1 LNDPSRVKP
10 SLDRRL
16 TPDRAVERDA
26 MKIKTL
32 SLALGAAL
40 ALGALAF
47 AGLGGG
53 AGADRVSA
61 PASGAEVTG
70 HAEASGFYPGRRQ
83 PVWVRVRNPF
93 DQRVRVRSIRTWVR
107 DPGTGCAGDNLV
119 PRRSRGLR
127 QLRRGNWRH
136 VRIPPHRSRRVRVR
150 TRLRAKA
157 PDPCQ
162 GTTFP
167 LRFRIKVKVWGR

>member
-1 LNDPSRVKP
+1 MNV
-10 SLDRRL
+10 
-16 TPDRAVERDA
+16 
-26 MKIKTL
+26 KTL
-32 SLALGAAL
+32 NLVLGASL

-53 AGADRVSA
+53 VGAERA
-61 PASGAEVTG
+61 NPASSSTSGAEVTG
-70 HAEASGFYPGRRQ
+70 YGQASGFYPGRHQ

-93 DQRVRVRSIRTWVR
+93 DQRVRVRAIRTWVR
-107 DPGTGCAGDNLV
+107 EPGAGCAGDNFV
-119 PRRSRGLR
+119 ARRSRGLR